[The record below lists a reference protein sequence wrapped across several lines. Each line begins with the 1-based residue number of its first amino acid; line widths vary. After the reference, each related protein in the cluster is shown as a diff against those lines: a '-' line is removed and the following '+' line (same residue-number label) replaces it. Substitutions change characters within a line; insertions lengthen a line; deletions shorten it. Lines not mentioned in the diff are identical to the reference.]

1 MVTSTGSS
9 ATTPT
14 TTKKFSS
21 NISDPVADL
30 LTRIRNANLAQKDDT
45 LAPVS
50 KMSRAILDILVTEG
64 YVEGYDQEGEG
75 VHQLFRVRLK
85 YGPKRARVISG
96 LRRVSKPGRRIYRAR
111 GDLPRVM
118 GGLGIAIVSTSQG
131 VMTDKDASRKGIGG
145 EVLAY
150 VW

>member
-131 VMTDKDASRKGIGG
+131 VMTDKDAARKGIGG
-145 EVLAY
+145 EILAY